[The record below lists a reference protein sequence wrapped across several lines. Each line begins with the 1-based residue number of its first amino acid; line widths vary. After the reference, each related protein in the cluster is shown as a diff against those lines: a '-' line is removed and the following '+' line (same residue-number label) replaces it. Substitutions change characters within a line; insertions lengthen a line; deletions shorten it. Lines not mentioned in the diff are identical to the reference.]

1 MPISVLSPANAY
13 NPGSDLW
20 IFAEL
25 EESRWTQKV
34 DWHLNFQI
42 QKNSQRPPLAFSE
55 EIRTTLTACELSM
68 EDFSTSAETTPLM
81 ISSRRQLPNKW
92 VVVVPG
98 SKNFRQWVKYLYQ
111 MWTKLNEPSLRVFL
125 PVGVVANSFVES
137 WNLLSAS
144 EDLTLV
150 LDSQTKTRSNE

>member
-20 IFAEL
+20 IFPEL
-25 EESRWTQKV
+25 EDSKWTQKV
-34 DWHLNFQI
+34 DWYLNFQI
-42 QKNSQRPPLAFSE
+42 QKNSQRLPIAISE
-55 EIRTTLTACELSM
+55 EIRSTLTACEFTVS
-68 EDFSTSAETTPLM
+68 DFSLSVETSPLM
-81 ISSRRQLPNKW
+81 ISSRTQLPNKW

-98 SKNFRQWVKYLYQ
+98 SKNFRAWVKTIYS
-111 MWTKLNEPSLRVFL
+111 MWTQLKEPSLRVFL
-125 PVGVVANSFVES
+125 PLGTTANSFVES